1 VNITRRV
8 TLSLLSAVSLFVA
21 SEAAAQNWQAA
32 PTFGTATLSA
42 GFMPDPHT
50 TLVQAGGSDEVAL
63 VDPSCTGYINE
74 SAPDLDLNYV
84 SGGSDLFI
92 YARGD
97 ADVTLLVLDPSGEWH
112 CNDDWEGT
120 DPLVAF
126 FNPEDGNYNIWVG
139 TFFPGELEPVQVMI
153 SEIDPGSDGISAELP
168 DFSAPPVY
176 ETLTLSAGFAPD
188 PQTWPLDAGGSDP
201 NPIEGADCRGFINL
215 AAPDFDLNYS
225 AGSLP
230 LYISA
235 RANADLTL
243 LVNDPNGTWHCSDD
257 ENGTNPG
264 IVFSKPLSGNYN
276 IWVGTFSPGGLE
288 DAVLQISERGFVV
301 K

>member
-1 VNITRRV
+1 MNVTNRV
-8 TLSLLSAVSLFVA
+8 TLILLSAGFLSVS

-50 TLVQAGGSDEVAL
+50 TFIQAGGSDEVAL
-63 VDPSCTGYINE
+63 VDPAAATGPAATSVNE

-139 TFFPGELEPVQVMI
+139 TFAPGDLE
-153 SEIDPGSDGISAELP
+153 S
-168 DFSAPPVY
+168 
-176 ETLTLSAGFAPD
+176 
-188 PQTWPLDAGGSDP
+188 
-201 NPIEGADCRGFINL
+201 
-215 AAPDFDLNYS
+215 
-225 AGSLP
+225 
-230 LYISA
+230 
-235 RANADLTL
+235 
-243 LVNDPNGTWHCSDD
+243 
-257 ENGTNPG
+257 
-264 IVFSKPLSGNYN
+264 
-276 IWVGTFSPGGLE
+276 
-288 DAVLQISERGFVV
+288 AVLQISERGFIV